1 MLTTTYY
8 IRHIYIFVIRD
19 DIYSPINSEC
29 AFWQSLIY
37 IRRTQSETCC
47 AATMLSHIRTKAD
60 LRWHVWQPAHT
71 YVGTCMYVHQSNA
84 TACTRKQR
92 CMIDVTDRRLGGWRR
107 VLQRRDISTLEI
119 GQWPYAL
126 KLMYWSCLISPEP
139 SKRRPNSSPVWLF
152 RAMLCYTFEIAH

>member
-8 IRHIYIFVIRD
+8 IRHIYIFDQFRMCILTIVDLYPSNSIR
-19 DIYSPINSEC
+19 NLLRC
-29 AFWQSLIY
+29 NNA
-37 IRRTQSETCC
+37 R
-47 AATMLSHIRTKAD
+47 SHIRTKAD